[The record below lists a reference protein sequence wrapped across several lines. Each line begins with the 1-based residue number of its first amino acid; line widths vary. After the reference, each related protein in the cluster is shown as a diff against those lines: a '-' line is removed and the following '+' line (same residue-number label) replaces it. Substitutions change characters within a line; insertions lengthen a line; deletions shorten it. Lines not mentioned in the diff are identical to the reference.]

1 MLSLILVLLVG
12 ASAGAALGYVTGGL
26 SGKNPA
32 KVNWQRGALAGAI
45 LALLL
50 NVTTGLG
57 TSPSEMNQSTAN
69 VTRISQ
75 TDFDKAVLGSTA
87 PVVVDFYATWCG
99 PCRLLSPRLD
109 QAAAGY
115 SNTLKF
121 VKVNLDEA
129 PELARTYQ
137 IEAIPTLLFF
147 RNGKLADR
155 LVGLPSDEDLKNRLD
170 GLAKP

>member
-1 MLSLILVLLVG
+1 MLSLILVLLIG
-12 ASAGAALGYVTGGL
+12 ACAGAAVGYVTGGL
-26 SGKNPA
+26 AGTSLT
-32 KVNWQRGALAGAI
+32 KVNWQRGALAGAL

-69 VTRISQ
+69 VTRIGQS
-75 TDFDKAVLGSTA
+75 DFAKAVLASTA

-99 PCRLLSPRLD
+99 PCRTLSPRLD
-109 QAAAGY
+109 KTAASY
-115 SNTLKF
+115 TNNIKF

-155 LVGLPSDEDLKNRLD
+155 LVGLPSDDELESRLK